1 MTEIINKFKNP
12 TYFNYFT
19 FALFFL
25 IIFSLIS
32 RFIFLDYRAIHHD
45 ESLHG
50 YYSWLLSN
58 GYGYTHNPL
67 MHGPLNFHLNA
78 FVFLILGDSDYTLRI
93 APAVAG
99 IFVVLSPF
107 LFIKI
112 IGKYSSILIS
122 MFLLISPIVT
132 YFSRFARND
141 IFVALVSLIL
151 IFQVFRYLNEV
162 DGKKNLLIISIC
174 LGFIFCIKEISFII
188 IFILGSFS
196 LIFSSFN
203 PFIKNKLKLNYQFT
217 NIFTLIFLLSFPL
230 SMPIS
235 SYVFNFFGIN
245 LVAPSGSLTKIG
257 MPIGNGAIITSF
269 IISVISLLTSFV
281 FGFLKFKKDWL
292 LFFFIFWFIFIFFHS
307 TFFTN
312 PAGIIT
318 GFWQSL
324 GYWISQQD
332 VARGGQPWYYYFLL
346 IIKYEYIG
354 FLSFFIFIFYRKF
367 KYTIF
372 EFFLV
377 YWSVLNIIIYVIT
390 SEKMPWLLV
399 NIILP
404 FIFISGILIN
414 ELLSKIFRSNLML
427 IFKINILIIPF
438 FFLILFIFNSV
449 ETNYVDSDK
458 PDEMIV
464 YTQTSKYVHLLSK
477 EIINEINQNNANI
490 IIDSSEGF
498 TWPWAWYMRNH
509 SINYFDSTKEETYK
523 DIKFENYDYI
533 LVNTYNFPKLL
544 NSRENEIK
552 YNSISQIPF
561 RMWFP
566 ENYRFNSFKDFANY
580 VREFENIS
588 YLFGHVFKKDFSQNM
603 GNVGLTILK

>member
-1 MTEIINKFKNP
+1 
-12 TYFNYFT
+12 
-19 FALFFL
+19 
-25 IIFSLIS
+25 
-32 RFIFLDYRAIHHD
+32 
-45 ESLHG
+45 
-50 YYSWLLSN
+50 
-58 GYGYTHNPL
+58 

-112 IGKYSSILIS
+112 IGKYPSILIS

-217 NIFTLIFLLSFPL
+217 NIFTLLFLLSFPL

-281 FGFLKFKKDWL
+281 LGFLKFKKDWFS
-292 LFFFIFWFIFIFFHS
+292 FFFIFWLIFIFFHS

-332 VARGGQPWYYYFLL
+332 VARGGQPWYYYFYLSSNMNIL
-346 IIKYEYIG
+346 DFYLSL
-354 FLSFFIFIFYRKF
+354 FLFFIANLNILFSNFFNLLVSF
-367 KYTIF
+367 KY
-372 EFFLV
+372 
-377 YWSVLNIIIYVIT
+377 Y
-390 SEKMPWLLV
+390 
-399 NIILP
+399 
-404 FIFISGILIN
+404 
-414 ELLSKIFRSNLML
+414 
-427 IFKINILIIPF
+427 
-438 FFLILFIFNSV
+438 
-449 ETNYVDSDK
+449 
-458 PDEMIV
+458 
-464 YTQTSKYVHLLSK
+464 
-477 EIINEINQNNANI
+477 
-490 IIDSSEGF
+490 
-498 TWPWAWYMRNH
+498 
-509 SINYFDSTKEETYK
+509 
-523 DIKFENYDYI
+523 
-533 LVNTYNFPKLL
+533 
-544 NSRENEIK
+544 
-552 YNSISQIPF
+552 
-561 RMWFP
+561 
-566 ENYRFNSFKDFANY
+566 
-580 VREFENIS
+580 
-588 YLFGHVFKKDFSQNM
+588 YLCYY
-603 GNVGLTILK
+603 

>member
-1 MTEIINKFKNP
+1 MTEIINKFIKP
-12 TYFNYFT
+12 TFFNYFT

-78 FVFLILGDSDYTLRI
+78 LVFLIFGDSDYTLRI

-112 IGKYSSILIS
+112 IGKNPSILIS
-122 MFLLISPIVT
+122 AFLLISPIVT

-162 DGKKNLLIISIC
+162 DGKKSLLIISIC

-196 LIFSSFN
+196 LIFSSLN

-217 NIFTLIFLLSFPL
+217 NIFALLFLLSFPL

-235 SYVFNFFGIN
+235 SYLFNFFGIN

-257 MPIGNGAIITSF
+257 MPIGNVAIITSF

-281 FGFLKFKKDWL
+281 FGFLKFKKDWF

-427 IFKINILIIPF
+427 IFKINILIIPSF
-438 FFLILFIFNSV
+438 IFLLFIFNSV

-477 EIINEINQNNANI
+477 EIINEINENNANI

-544 NSRENEIK
+544 KSRENEIK

-580 VREFENIS
+580 MREFENIS

>member
-78 FVFLILGDSDYTLRI
+78 LVFLIFGDSDYTLRI

-196 LIFSSFN
+196 FIFSSFN

-217 NIFTLIFLLSFPL
+217 NIFTLLFLLSFPL

-281 FGFLKFKKDWL
+281 LGFLKFKKDWFS
-292 LFFFIFWFIFIFFHS
+292 FFFIFWLIFIFFHS

-367 KYTIF
+367 KYSIF
-372 EFFLV
+372 EFFLI

-427 IFKINILIIPF
+427 IFKINILTIPF

>member
-1 MTEIINKFKNP
+1 MTEIVNIFKKPN
-12 TYFNYFT
+12 YFNYFT
-19 FALFFL
+19 FVIFLL
-25 IIFSLIS
+25 IIFTLIS

-58 GYGYTHNPL
+58 GFGYTHNPL

-78 FVFLILGDSDYTLRI
+78 LVFLIFGDSDYTLRI

-99 IFVVLSPF
+99 TFVVLTPF

-112 IGKYSSILIS
+112 IGRYPSILIS
-122 MFLLISPIVT
+122 VFLLISPIIT

-141 IFVALVSLIL
+141 IFIALVSIIL
-151 IFQVFRYLNEV
+151 IYQVFRYLYMVE
-162 DGKKNLLIISIC
+162 GKKNLFLISIC

-203 PFIKNKLKLNYQFT
+203 PFIKHKLNLNYQFT
-217 NIFTLIFLLSFPL
+217 NIFALLFLLSFPL

-245 LVAPSGSLTKIG
+245 LVAPSGALNKIG
-257 MPIGNGAIITSF
+257 MPIGNVAIITSF
-269 IISVISLLTSFV
+269 IISIMSLLTSFV
-281 FGFLKFKKDWL
+281 LGFLKFKKDWF
-292 LFFFIFWFIFIFFHS
+292 LFFCTFWFIFIFFHS

-346 IIKYEYIG
+346 LIKYEYIG
-354 FLSFFIFIFYRKF
+354 FLSLFIFIFYRKF
-367 KYTIF
+367 KYSIF
-372 EFFLV
+372 EFFLI
-377 YWSVLNIIIYVIT
+377 YWSILNIIIYVIA

-404 FIFISGILIN
+404 FIFIGGILIN
-414 ELLSKIFRSNLML
+414 ELFTKVLRSNLIL
-427 IFKINILIIPF
+427 IFKINILIIPS

-477 EIINEINQNNANI
+477 EIINEIDKNNANI
-490 IIDSSEGF
+490 IIDTSEGF

-523 DIKFENYDYI
+523 DIKFEDYDYI

-580 VREFENIS
+580 MREFENIS
-588 YLFGHVFKKDFSQNM
+588 YLFGHVFKKDFSQSM